1 MYKGMM
7 SDLWFICMYLS
18 VLNLTKAN
26 IFTLTLLVDFRFE
39 EKEHVSGTN
48 NVKSSVQRG
57 IRAKL
62 IDEYPHIEDYL
73 DQILPKK
80 STLMAIKW

>member
-1 MYKGMM
+1 M
-7 SDLWFICMYLS
+7 CLS
-18 VLNLTKAN
+18 VLVFAQTKLD